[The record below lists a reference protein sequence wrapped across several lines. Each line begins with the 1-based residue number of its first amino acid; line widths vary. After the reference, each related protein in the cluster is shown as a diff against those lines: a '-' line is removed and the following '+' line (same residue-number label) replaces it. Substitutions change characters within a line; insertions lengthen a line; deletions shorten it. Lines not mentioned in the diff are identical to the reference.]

1 MFLLNIDS
9 NLNKRKPT
17 RNNQREMKV
26 RIILPYTG
34 VAGENLIRSI
44 IKKIQQCF
52 IEKETIV
59 TNSSD
64 NFSVFK

>member
-1 MFLLNIDS
+1 
-9 NLNKRKPT
+9 
-17 RNNQREMKV
+17 MKV
-26 RIILPYTG
+26 RIILPYIG

-59 TNSSD
+59 TNSRD